1 MRFARIRLTDG
12 LPVRHAR
19 TRDDRPARLPQ
30 RVTTADDVRDPPGST
45 RRPLGCDG
53 ERALEATDLCAG
65 RSPSGVVG
73 SGGPDHALTRTFRA
87 RATKAGALPSGR
99 VLLHAHRRYYDPL
112 GLPLRDARFRHRLI
126 RATLPRPGRRRR
138 VSPVPHQTVHA
149 CRPPYPGEP
158 CDAVPGRV
166 RRRPGL
172 HRAVRGSALPLFLC
186 RGGRVHLML
195 RPALAPSIEA
205 LDAPLPPILSRAQAG
220 ACYQVLRCLPGR
232 DSHPLVRWNFQD
244 APRAESTY
252 RVGASRCVGIKM
264 RPDREVWVYLDVT

>member
-195 RPALAPSIEA
+195 RPACL
-205 LDAPLPPILSRAQAG
+205 LPPLRLLTPRYRPSSLEHKPGPATRRSGPCLDGTHTRWSGGTFRTHHARSLLTGSVRAAALG
-220 ACYQVLRCLPGR
+220 
-232 DSHPLVRWNFQD
+232 
-244 APRAESTY
+244 
-252 RVGASRCVGIKM
+252 SRCDPIAKSGCTWM
-264 RPDREVWVYLDVT
+264 